1 MNRILVTG
9 GAGYIGSHI
18 CLLLLERG
26 FEVLVIDSFVNSSKN
41 SLKRVLTILRK
52 TESKNRD
59 TLRISQG

>member
-41 SLKRVLTILRK
+41 SLKRVLTILSK
-52 TESKNRD
+52 TESKMLI
-59 TLRISQG
+59 T